1 MVNQIK
7 KGIPLHSSDDKMFI
21 MQIQRKS
28 LAQEVAERLIQ
39 GITNEEYAVGEKLPI
54 EPELMKIYGVG
65 RSSIREAIKILSIKG
80 ILSVQ
85 QGVGTFVISKNIQ
98 ESLEAQISKA
108 EIEEVYE
115 VRSLLDSKIAARAAL
130 HRSEEELETIKM
142 YLNLRHQFAKN
153 NQALECYQADISFH
167 ISIAEACG
175 NALLKEIYK
184 IASKHILRTFENSHN
199 NNTDS
204 FKLSQKIHT
213 DLYHCIERKDADQ
226 AGRIAQLI
234 VEKVY

>member
-1 MVNQIK
+1 
-7 KGIPLHSSDDKMFI
+7 LHSSDDKMY

-39 GITNEEYAVGEKLPI
+39 GITNEDYAVGDKLPI

-80 ILSVQ
+80 VLSVQ
-85 QGVGTFVISKNIQ
+85 QGVGTFVTSKNIQ
-98 ESLEAQISKA
+98 ESLEDQINNA
-108 EIEEVYE
+108 EFNEVYE
-115 VRSLLDSKIAARAAL
+115 VRSLLDSKIAAKAAAN
-130 HRSEEELETIKM
+130 RSEKELETIKM
-142 YLNLRHQFAKN
+142 YLDLRDRFAEG
-153 NQALECYQADISFH
+153 NQALECYQADINFH

-175 NALLKEIYK
+175 NTLLKEIYR
-184 IASKHILRTFENSHN
+184 IASKHILRTFEASHN

-213 DLYHCIERKDADQ
+213 DLYNAIENKDSDTA
-226 AGRIAQLI
+226 ARIAQLI

>member
-1 MVNQIK
+1 M
-7 KGIPLHSSDDKMFI
+7 HSSDDKMY

-39 GITNEEYAVGEKLPI
+39 GITNEDYAVGDKLPI

-80 ILSVQ
+80 VLSVQ
-85 QGVGTFVISKNIQ
+85 QGVGTFVTSKNIQ
-98 ESLEAQISKA
+98 ESLEDQINNA
-108 EIEEVYE
+108 EFNEVYE
-115 VRSLLDSKIAARAAL
+115 VRSLLDSKIAAKAAAN
-130 HRSEEELETIKM
+130 RSEKELETIKM
-142 YLNLRHQFAKN
+142 YLDLRDRFAEG
-153 NQALECYQADISFH
+153 NQALECYQADINFH

-175 NALLKEIYK
+175 NTLLKEIYR
-184 IASKHILRTFENSHN
+184 IASKHILRTFEASHN

-213 DLYHCIERKDADQ
+213 DLYNAIENKDSDTA
-226 AGRIAQLI
+226 ARIAQLI

>member
-1 MVNQIK
+1 
-7 KGIPLHSSDDKMFI
+7 

-39 GITNEEYAVGEKLPI
+39 GITNEEYAVGDKLPI

-80 ILSVQ
+80 VLSVQ
-85 QGVGTFVISKNIQ
+85 QGVGTFVTSKNIQ
-98 ESLEAQISKA
+98 ESLEDQINNA
-108 EIEEVYE
+108 EFNEVYE
-115 VRSLLDSKIAARAAL
+115 VRSLLDSKIAAKAATN
-130 HRSEEELETIKM
+130 RSEKELETIKM
-142 YLNLRHQFAKN
+142 YLDLRDRFAKD
-153 NQALECYQADISFH
+153 NQALECYQADINFH

-175 NALLKEIYK
+175 NTLLKEIYR
-184 IASKHILRTFENSHN
+184 IASKHILRTFEASHN

-213 DLYHCIERKDADQ
+213 DLYTAIENKDSDTA
-226 AGRIAQLI
+226 ARIAQLI

>member
-1 MVNQIK
+1 
-7 KGIPLHSSDDKMFI
+7 
-21 MQIQRKS
+21 MQIQRRT

-39 GITNEEYAVGEKLPI
+39 GIINDEYPIGEKLPI

-80 ILSVQ
+80 VLNVQ
-85 QGVGTFVISKNIQ
+85 QGVGTFVTSKNVQ
-98 ESLEAQISKA
+98 ESLETKIDKA

-115 VRSLLDSKIAARAAL
+115 VRSVLDSKIAAKAAI
-130 HRSEEELETIKM
+130 HRSDKDLKTMKM
-142 YLNLRHQFAKN
+142 YLDLREKLAGE
-153 NQALECYQADISFH
+153 NQALECYQADINFH

-184 IASKHILRTFENSHN
+184 ITSKHILRTFESSHN

-204 FKLSQKIHT
+204 FKISQKIHT
-213 DLYHCIERKDADQ
+213 DLYQCIENKDPESA
-226 AGRIAQLI
+226 ARIAQLI
-234 VEKVY
+234 VDKVY

>member
-1 MVNQIK
+1 MIK
-7 KGIPLHSSDDKMFI
+7 YLKKVIPLHSSDDKMY

-39 GITNEEYAVGEKLPI
+39 GITNEEYAVGDKLPI

-80 ILSVQ
+80 VLSVQ
-85 QGVGTFVISKNIQ
+85 QGVGTFVTSKNIQ
-98 ESLEAQISKA
+98 ESLEDQISNA
-108 EIEEVYE
+108 EFNEVYE
-115 VRSLLDSKIAARAAL
+115 VRALLDSKIAAKAAVN
-130 HRSEEELETIKM
+130 RSEKELETIKM
-142 YLNLRHQFAKN
+142 YLDLRDRFAKD
-153 NQALECYQADISFH
+153 NQALECYQADINFH

-175 NALLKEIYK
+175 NTLLKEIYR
-184 IASKHILRTFENSHN
+184 IASKHILRTFEASHN

-213 DLYHCIERKDADQ
+213 DLYTAIENKDSDTA
-226 AGRIAQLI
+226 ARIAQLI

>member
-1 MVNQIK
+1 
-7 KGIPLHSSDDKMFI
+7 

-39 GITNEEYAVGEKLPI
+39 GITNEEYAVGDKLPI

-80 ILSVQ
+80 VLSVQ
-85 QGVGTFVISKNIQ
+85 QGVGTFVTSKNIQ
-98 ESLEAQISKA
+98 ESLEDQINNA
-108 EIEEVYE
+108 EFNEVYE
-115 VRSLLDSKIAARAAL
+115 VRALLDSKIAAKAAVN
-130 HRSEEELETIKM
+130 RSEKELEAIKM
-142 YLNLRHQFAKN
+142 HLDLRDRFAKD
-153 NQALECYQADISFH
+153 NQALECYQADINFH

-175 NALLKEIYK
+175 NTLLKEIYR
-184 IASKHILRTFENSHN
+184 IASKHILRTFEASHN

-213 DLYHCIERKDADQ
+213 DLYNAIENKDSDTA
-226 AGRIAQLI
+226 ARIAQLI

>member
-1 MVNQIK
+1 MIK
-7 KGIPLHSSDDKMFI
+7 YLKKVISLHSSDDKTY

-39 GITNEEYAVGEKLPI
+39 GITNEEYAVGDKLPI

-80 ILSVQ
+80 VLSVQ
-85 QGVGTFVISKNIQ
+85 QGVGTFVTSKNIQ
-98 ESLEAQISKA
+98 ESLEDQINNA
-108 EIEEVYE
+108 EFNEVYE
-115 VRSLLDSKIAARAAL
+115 VRALLDSKIAAKAAVN
-130 HRSEEELETIKM
+130 RSEKELETIKM
-142 YLNLRHQFAKN
+142 YLDLRDRFAKD
-153 NQALECYQADISFH
+153 NQALECYQADINFH

-175 NALLKEIYK
+175 NTLLKEIYR
-184 IASKHILRTFENSHN
+184 IASKHILRTFEASHN

-213 DLYHCIERKDADQ
+213 DLYNAIENKDSDTA
-226 AGRIAQLI
+226 ARIAQLI